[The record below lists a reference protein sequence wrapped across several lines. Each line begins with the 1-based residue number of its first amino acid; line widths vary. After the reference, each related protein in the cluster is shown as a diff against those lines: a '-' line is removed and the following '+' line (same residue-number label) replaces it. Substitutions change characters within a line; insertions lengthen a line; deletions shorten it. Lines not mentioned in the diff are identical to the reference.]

1 MGKADAWP
9 AADSVIPYL
18 FDPDQKSGTGCE
30 DPTMFRGK
38 NGSLHMLLHKYQNGA
53 PPGWPGL
60 HAFSADGYN
69 AHAAALTSS
78 WLFHCSAEMLRFVC
92 RGLTWHVSKQ
102 VDGKGA
108 YSFEVE
114 WQQPA
119 RTASTIFQRR
129 ECARN
134 TNQA

>member
-60 HAFSADGYN
+60 HAFSADG
-69 AHAAALTSS
+69 
-78 WLFHCSAEMLRFVC
+78 
-92 RGLTWHVSKQ
+92 LTWHVSKQ

-129 ECARN
+129 ECALRN

>member
-1 MGKADAWP
+1 MSVICCLANPAALCQHWQGPYVSMGKADAWP

-60 HAFSADGYN
+60 HAFSADG
-69 AHAAALTSS
+69 
-78 WLFHCSAEMLRFVC
+78 
-92 RGLTWHVSKQ
+92 
-102 VDGKGA
+102 
-108 YSFEVE
+108 
-114 WQQPA
+114 
-119 RTASTIFQRR
+119 
-129 ECARN
+129 
-134 TNQA
+134 